1 METTTETPARPAE
14 TAEQFVQKMKR
25 ATRRKFGAEE
35 KIRIILEGLKR
46 EVSTSELCRRERIHP
61 HIYYSWLKDFM
72 EGGKARLRKDG
83 VRDATVEDVAGLR
96 RENDRLKT
104 IVADQVLEVTLL
116 KKSLAGTDDGI
127 GR

>member
-1 METTTETPARPAE
+1 METTENAVKSAE

-46 EVSTSELCRRERIHP
+46 EVSASELCRRERIHP

-72 EGGKARLRKDG
+72 EGGKSRLRKDG
-83 VRDATVEDVAGLR
+83 ARDATVEDVVGLR
-96 RENDRLKT
+96 RENERLKM

-116 KKSLAGTDDGI
+116 KKSLVGTDDGI
-127 GR
+127 ER

>member
-1 METTTETPARPAE
+1 MQTTIETAAKPAE
-14 TAEQFVQKMKR
+14 TADQFIQKVKR
-25 ATRRKFGAEE
+25 ATRRYHGAEE

-46 EVSTSELCRRERIHP
+46 EASTAELCRLERIHP

-83 VRDATVEDVAGLR
+83 ARDATSDDVVGLR
-96 RENDRLKT
+96 RENERLKM

-116 KKSLAGTDDGI
+116 KKSLVGTGDGI